1 MGILVVKCYNF
12 PVCCLCLILI
22 LVTRVPLTNVYDMDC
37 YISLNSNL
45 SEPYRD
51 IKIQHR
57 IVTLYSVVREYSDC
71 QNIVG
76 TKLTNNC
83 LLL

>member
-1 MGILVVKCYNF
+1 V
-12 PVCCLCLILI
+12 CLILI
-22 LVTRVPLTNVYDMDC
+22 LITRAPLTHVYDVHC
-37 YISLNSNL
+37 YMSLNSNL

-51 IKIQHR
+51 VKMHPR

-76 TKLTNNC
+76 TKLTNSC